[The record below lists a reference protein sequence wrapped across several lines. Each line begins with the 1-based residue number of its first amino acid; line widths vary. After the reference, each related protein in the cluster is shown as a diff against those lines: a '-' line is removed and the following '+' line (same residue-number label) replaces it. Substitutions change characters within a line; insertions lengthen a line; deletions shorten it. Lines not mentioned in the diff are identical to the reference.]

1 MAAAARQ
8 PRSLYLASPGSD
20 YCVKVILLGDVGVG
34 KTTILNTYTQG
45 RPRVAHRASVSLS
58 PSSRDRIV
66 LYHDKKVKVSLWDTA
81 AGAAGVKTSTP
92 LLHQSTPRRHTETS
106 SPVTTKTAEWCVQ
119 FRAVGESLG
128 LAGAALAQFV
138 LDSVRIEEGREVSR
152 QEREAEREERRR
164 KEERE
169 RQEREREREERRQ
182 KEEAERRE
190 REAERQQREAER
202 EERRQK
208 EEAERREREA
218 EREERRQREEAERRE
233 RERLWEAWQ
242 VSANT
247 SAANLSA
254 SAGSSDSYR
263 VKLQPFTENDDI
275 DAYLQHFE
283 RVATTHKWNRDVWAA
298 RLVPLLDGAARDTY
312 LRLSPTD
319 AGDYEKLKKAL
330 LGRFHR
336 TAEYYRRQF
345 REVRKESMETFE
357 QFLDRLRTLLE
368 RWFQLTERDMTDV
381 EEVLDVFL
389 LEQLMA
395 TFTPELQQYV
405 RDRWPKSARE
415 AATIAHRHLE
425 AKWASMPAKTKK
437 SVLQNQSSV
446 GEKGKENGKSKAP
459 NGSKDIVC
467 YKCHKKGHVRKDC
480 KNNNV
485 LQQVKSPPYP
495 SSPPVLCSDCEKQ
508 TFQPV
513 VPAKVNGFS
522 VQALRDTGADVIA
535 VSASRVKDSD
545 RTGRFINMVLAN
557 TRHTDLYP
565 TAFVDLES
573 PFVQGRVEAVVIDDA
588 CHDVIIGNTATFVDG
603 ETAPVPV
610 YARREF
616 VSAVQTR
623 AQARKEQE
631 IEKPVPVVQTCGLD
645 ITPSELKELQAG
657 DSTLAK
663 ARVAADR
670 QLRISSGKN
679 TITFQRS
686 KGILKRVFVDQKG
699 EHRQVCVPAALR
711 KEVMRLAHDTPMG
724 GHLGGKKTRERIW
737 SEFYWPGMCA
747 DIRRYCQSCDRCQ
760 RITPRGR
767 TPKVPS
773 GQMPLV
779 DQPFD
784 RVAVDLVGPV
794 SPSSERGN
802 RFILTGQEETKTSSE
817 YVLDLRNRIEET
829 CAIARKSLEA
839 EGVRQ
844 KKHFDKKAKF
854 RTFQKGDRV
863 LLLLP
868 CKTNKLEL
876 AWRNVEERVG
886 EADYK
891 IKGIKNSNG
900 RLMRWALQ
908 LQPYVYTVQAIP
920 GQERYRSLT
929 ASYYRG
935 AQACIIVFDVHNQA
949 SFDNARKLWLE
960 SIREY
965 SDPDSLVPV
974 LVGTYRNGDRA
985 LRQVTKQRAQKMA
998 SEYQLPYF
1006 EVDCHQDPKE
1016 LEFVMDN
1023 LVTLVMSKASQNEDF
1038 SRSIK
1043 PQRSRLA
1050 PQKKEYKCR
1059 GCCPF

>member
-1 MAAAARQ
+1 MAFEL
-8 PRSLYLASPGSD
+8 RSGKRVGEEGKVPASLA
-20 YCVKVILLGDVGVG
+20 
-34 KTTILNTYTQG
+34 
-45 RPRVAHRASVSLS
+45 
-58 PSSRDRIV
+58 
-66 LYHDKKVKVSLWDTA
+66 
-81 AGAAGVKTSTP
+81 
-92 LLHQSTPRRHTETS
+92 
-106 SPVTTKTAEWCVQ
+106 VTT
-119 FRAVGESLG
+119 FRAVGESMG
-128 LAGAALAQFV
+128 LVGAALAQFV
-138 LDSVRIEEGREVSR
+138 LDSVRIEEEREVSR
-152 QEREAEREERRR
+152 QEREA
-164 KEERE
+164 E
-169 RQEREREREERRQ
+169 RQEREREREERRR
-182 KEEAERRE
+182 KEEFERQERE
-190 REAERQQREAER
+190 RERQEER
-202 EERRQK
+202 EERRQ
-208 EEAERREREA
+208 ER
-218 EREERRQREEAERRE
+218 EAERRE

-242 VSANT
+242 ASANT

-495 SSPPVLCSDCEKQ
+495 SSPPVLCRDCEKQ

-631 IEKPVPVVQTCGLD
+631 TEKPVPVVQTCGLD

-670 QLRISSGKN
+670 QLQISSGKN

-699 EHRQVCVPAALR
+699 EHRQERP
-711 KEVMRLAHDTPMG
+711 
-724 GHLGGKKTRERIW
+724 KTW
-737 SEFYWPGMCA
+737 
-747 DIRRYCQSCDRCQ
+747 D
-760 RITPRGR
+760 
-767 TPKVPS
+767 
-773 GQMPLV
+773 
-779 DQPFD
+779 
-784 RVAVDLVGPV
+784 
-794 SPSSERGN
+794 
-802 RFILTGQEETKTSSE
+802 RFIPAVLFAYREVPQEATGFSPFELLFGRKVRGPMTILRELWTHETGQEETKTSSE

-876 AWRNVEERVG
+876 AWRGPYNVEERVG

-891 IKGIKNSNG
+891 IKVGNKVKLFHANLLKRYYERESTLAAAAVIDEQDEWEPVTTTSEN
-900 RLMRWALQ
+900 
-908 LQPYVYTVQAIP
+908 IP
-920 GQERYRSLT
+920 TIPLVAEET
-929 ASYYRG
+929 PD
-935 AQACIIVFDVHNQA
+935 DVHLDPGA
-949 SFDNARKLWLE
+949 PEMHEALRKLCNDHKRILTDVPLRTSLMSCEIRLE
-960 SIREY
+960 HDR
-965 SDPDSLVPV
+965 PV
-974 LVGTYRNGDRA
+974 R
-985 LRQVTKQRAQKMA
+985 TKQFPLPFSQREIIKEEVEAMLRMGVIEPAA
-998 SEYQLPYF
+998 SPYSSPIVLQ
-1006 EVDCHQDPKE
+1006 EHMLLAGSPKLDRSKGRGQTNVDH
-1016 LEFVMDN
+1016 L
-1023 LVTLVMSKASQNEDF
+1023 SK
-1038 SRSIK
+1038 
-1043 PQRSRLA
+1043 RLNGFA
-1050 PQKKEYKCR
+1050 
-1059 GCCPF
+1059 